1 MLVWAG
7 GASAASGPIS
17 SLTLMS
23 RKTLAPGIVF
33 THWQARVSG
42 VSDTQDV
49 FQVSWTMGDSHIG
62 LHAALMGTRHS
73 DGSIDIRPISQWAA
87 LVHPRGLAAM
97 MNGDFFSSSSSS
109 TATPSGMLVR
119 GGQLIQEAG
128 GAPSVGFGPGGS
140 LVFGQPT
147 APPLR
152 FLLPG
157 GQTATIA
164 GFSVLPPKPDQVGVY
179 TKAGARVS
187 IAAGMTAVVA
197 GTNFTHVLR
206 GSSTLSNTSGSG
218 VKEIVAGFV
227 LTPMG
232 TPAPLATVPIHAPA
246 AGSTAVTVPF
256 GGSVLM
262 MKTGGLAAAGF
273 ASLLAQ
279 ATPSVKVTTS
289 DAAWAGVRDVIS
301 GKPQV
306 VTNGVP
312 LLTKPAYV
320 TDDQWYPEQ
329 FRPAI
334 ASSSN
339 GHGWFVLIG
348 SVNGI
353 NGTSLTGAQFSRVL
367 TQLGAKDALQLDNR
381 HSSEIFTPAM
391 NNGECVA
398 GSGWC
403 HTLMP
408 HYERYIP
415 EAAYL
420 TYH

>member
-1 MLVWAG
+1 
-7 GASAASGPIS
+7 
-17 SLTLMS
+17 MS

-73 DGSIDIRPISQWAA
+73 DGSIDIRPISQWASI
-87 LVHPRGLAAM
+87 VRPRGLAAM
-97 MNGDFFSSSSSS
+97 VNGDFFSWSSSS
-109 TATPSGMLVR
+109 TATPSGMLVHNGR
-119 GGQLIQEAG
+119 LLQEGWGGSG
-128 GAPSVGFGPGGS
+128 GAPSVGFGPAGA
-140 LVFGQPT
+140 LVFGRPV

-152 FLLPG
+152 FMLPG
-157 GQTATIA
+157 GHTATVA
-164 GFSVLPPKPDQVGVY
+164 GFSVMPAKPDQVGVY
-179 TKAGARVS
+179 TKPGASVS

-197 GTNFTHVLR
+197 GTNFKHVLR
-206 GSSTLSNTSGSG
+206 GSSSFSNISGSG
-218 VKEIVAGFV
+218 VKESVAGFV

-262 MKTGGLAAAGF
+262 MKSGGLAATGF

-312 LLTKPAYV
+312 LVTKPSYV

-329 FRPAI
+329 LRPAI
-334 ASSSN
+334 ASSAN

-381 HSSEIFTPAM
+381 HSSEIFMPSM

-398 GSGWC
+398 GFGWC